1 MASPDVLAA
10 SRRGDVRG
18 RRVNERARV
27 VRRLDSSGQ
36 IRIASR
42 WFLPRRACGNNS
54 SCSRSHTMKFL
65 RTSSTSS
72 TTRRSDPP
80 ERPATDAGALQGL
93 TWRRRAGGSLR
104 PEEDSNLHPV
114 IRTRPSTSPP
124 GCHTRPHRARAS
136 RTGGNRDDPDVCRG
150 CCHELDMLSPRVDSR
165 SGDAQ
170 VAVAV
175 CCVEDHPHLPI
186 VDQPARSVTRSPSAP
201 GASSPTS
208 GCCTTRCWATARCS
222 RMLKASRAC
231 GRRPVRWSRI
241 PRHCTVTRLGP
252 TGRRRCTS

>member
-1 MASPDVLAA
+1 VASPDVLAA

-72 TTRRSDPP
+72 TTRRSDPS
-80 ERPATDAGALQGL
+80 ERRATDAGALQGM

-114 IRTRPSTSPP
+114 IPDQALNLATRVSYTSTPCARVQNGRKSGRS
-124 GCHTRPHRARAS
+124 GC
-136 RTGGNRDDPDVCRG
+136 CRG
-150 CCHELDMLSPRVDSR
+150 CCHELDMLGPRVDSR

-175 CCVEDHPHLPI
+175 CCVEDYPHLPI
-186 VDQPARSVTRSPSAP
+186 VDQSARSVTRSPSA
-201 GASSPTS
+201 S
-208 GCCTTRCWATARCS
+208 GP
-222 RMLKASRAC
+222 RALRAAVVRRDA
-231 GRRPVRWSRI
+231 RRP
-241 PRHCTVTRLGP
+241 HTVH
-252 TGRRRCTS
+252 GR

>member
-1 MASPDVLAA
+1 VASPDVLAA

-27 VRRLDSSGQ
+27 VRRLHSSGQ

-80 ERPATDAGALQGL
+80 ERPATDAGALQGM

-104 PEEDSNLHPV
+104 PEEASYLHPV
-114 IRTRPSTSPP
+114 IPDQALNLATRVSYTSTPCARPERAEIWTIWMLPRMLPRTGHAQSPCRLRDLVMRRLPSRSV
-124 GCHTRPHRARAS
+124 AS
-136 RTGGNRDDPDVCRG
+136 RTIHTCP
-150 CCHELDMLSPRVDSR
+150 
-165 SGDAQ
+165 
-170 VAVAV
+170 
-175 CCVEDHPHLPI
+175 
-186 VDQPARSVTRSPSAP
+186 
-201 GASSPTS
+201 
-208 GCCTTRCWATARCS
+208 
-222 RMLKASRAC
+222 
-231 GRRPVRWSRI
+231 
-241 PRHCTVTRLGP
+241 
-252 TGRRRCTS
+252 